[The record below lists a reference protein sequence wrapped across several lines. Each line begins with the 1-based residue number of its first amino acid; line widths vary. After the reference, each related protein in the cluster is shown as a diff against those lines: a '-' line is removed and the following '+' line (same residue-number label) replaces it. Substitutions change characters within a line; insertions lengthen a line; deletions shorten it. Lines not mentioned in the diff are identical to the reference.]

1 MVISFHHR
9 VDDIIGMLMALGGE
23 VEVDHGR
30 VQTAVAQILLD
41 ATDVDAGF
49 QQMRGIAVPEGM
61 NGDAFGDSEL
71 FEHAS
76 QCPLHRCFRHGSRC
90 LWTFVAAA
98 SESGEYPEGISMPL
112 PVVSQEIK
120 RRFRQGHIPVLG
132 ALSPMDMDAH
142 PLSVDIDYLKKQGLM
157 QPESTGIHGS
167 QIRFILNGSNCI
179 DNGPDFFQAEYGG
192 QSLFSFG
199 MDELQGV
206 PVTFEHVD
214 KKELDA
220 AVADAHRSGC
230 PCIDVSTVQEVVLQF
245 LFADQIRC
253 FAVKVD
259 QHPYRAGVAFLG
271 GLAHTGQLQG
281 SHGLLVIIFHHT
293 SPFLCYR
300 LIKWL

>member
-1 MVISFHHR
+1 
-9 VDDIIGMLMALGGE
+9 MALGGE
-23 VEVDHGR
+23 MEVDHGR

-167 QIRFILNGSNCI
+167 QIGFILNGSNCI
-179 DNGPDFFQAEYGG
+179 DDGPDFFDAQYRGKG
-192 QSLFSFG
+192 LIPFG

-206 PVTFEHVD
+206 PITFEHID

-220 AVADAHRSGC
+220 AVADTHRCGC
-230 PCIDVSTVQEVVLQF
+230 PCIDVSTVQEVVLK
-245 LFADQIRC
+245 LLLGNSVRG
-253 FAVKVD
+253 FAVEVD
-259 QHPYRAGVAFLG
+259 EHPYRASIAFLCS
-271 GLAHTGQLQG
+271 LAHACELQG
-281 SHGLLVIIFHHT
+281 SHGLLVIIFHHN
-293 SPFLCYR
+293 SPFLG
-300 LIKWL
+300 